1 MMRRRT
7 GWLWALLLGLAV
19 LGGVFVVFAAR
30 VEVPPRLLATYLE
43 QRAAGHPD
51 ALGDL
56 VRWSAR
62 TLNGLDRG
70 VDPLP
75 MRPPMGVGAVEA
87 AASAAPA
94 GRAVLAINEAQLQ
107 QALQQAQPGDVITL
121 VPGKY
126 RFEGKWLAVERPGS
140 AQARI
145 TLRGQIAGSARL
157 EFDLAEGF
165 HVSAPYWTFENLD
178 IRGVCAEHSKC
189 EHAFHVVGAARHFV
203 ARNNTL
209 ADFNAHFKIN
219 GAPGALPD
227 QGLIEGNTLTNSAPR
242 RTENPVTPIDLVGA
256 SRWMVR
262 ANLIADFVR
271 EGSPTTTYGAFAK
284 GAGEGNRF
292 ERNIVLCEHRLRGRH
307 GSRVGL
313 SLGGGGSSRD
323 ACRDKRCITEQDG
336 GTIESNLI
344 AFCSDSGIDVNRSSL
359 SRVLHNTLIDT
370 AGISVR
376 EPASSAEV
384 EGNLVDGALYA
395 RNGGTLH
402 ALDNLDTAAL
412 RLFLGSHPV
421 RDLFA
426 DVAAL
431 DFAWRGTP
439 PRRTTTPAG
448 PVADLCGTPRPA
460 QPAYGAFENFAACR
474 AAAR

>member
-1 MMRRRT
+1 MRRRT
-7 GWLWALLLGLAV
+7 GWLWAGLLVLAA
-19 LGGVFVVFAAR
+19 LGGALAVFAAR
-30 VEVPPRLLATYLE
+30 VEVPPRLLAVYLE
-43 QRAAGHPD
+43 QRAAGHAD
-51 ALGDL
+51 AVGDL
-56 VRWSAR
+56 TRWAAR
-62 TLNGLDRG
+62 TLDGLDRG
-70 VDPLP
+70 VSPLP
-75 MRPPMGVGAVEA
+75 MRPPLRIGAAAA
-87 AASAAPA
+87 AASAAPP

-121 VPGKY
+121 VPGRY
-126 RFEGKWLAVERPGS
+126 RFEGKWLAVERPGA

-189 EHAFHVVGAARHFV
+189 DHAFHVVGAARHFV
-203 ARNNTL
+203 ARNNTVT
-209 ADFNAHFKIN
+209 DFNAHFKIN
-219 GAPGALPD
+219 ADAGAAPD
-227 QGLIEGNTLTNSAPR
+227 QGLIEGNTLTNAAPR
-242 RTENPVTPIDLVGA
+242 RTENPVTPIDLVAA
-256 SRWMVR
+256 SRWVVR

-271 EGSPTTTYGAFAK
+271 EGTTTTYGAFAK

-292 ERNIVLCEHRLRGRH
+292 ERNIVLCEHRLRGRP

-313 SLGGGGSSRD
+313 SLGGGGSSRE

-336 GTIESNLI
+336 GVVESNLI
-344 AFCSDSGIDVNRSSL
+344 AFCSDSGIDVNRSSQ

-370 AGISVR
+370 GGISVR

-384 EGNLVDGALYA
+384 EGNLVDGALYT
-395 RNGGTLH
+395 RHGGALH

-421 RDLFA
+421 RGLFA

-431 DFAWRGTP
+431 DFAWRGAP
-439 PRRTTTPAG
+439 PRRTSAAAAAP
-448 PVADLCGTPRPA
+448 ADLCGTPRPA
-460 QPAYGAFENFAACR
+460 QPAYGAFEDFAACR
-474 AAAR
+474 AAER